1 MLDFNRLT
9 RIKEERPLLHC
20 VSNIV
25 SANDCANLALAVGAS
40 PMMAQ
45 AAEEM
50 AEITA
55 ISSATV
61 LNTGTPDR
69 ERFEVCRVCGRAAQA
84 VGQPVVLDPVGVGAS
99 SWRLKEVT
107 KLLEAFR
114 PSVIR
119 VNLGEAEALCRQE
132 GREQGVDSTA
142 SAAPEK
148 RVKLAKELAERYA
161 ATVLLTGPED
171 IICDGVRILSTSGGS
186 GRMALVTGTGCMLSV
201 LCGAFAAVE
210 PDTAAA
216 AALASAFWK
225 LCAERASAAAQDR
238 GIGSFR
244 AELINA
250 AELTDAKALEARGN
264 IRTISG

>member
-1 MLDFNRLT
+1 MLDFNGLT
-9 RIKEERPLLHC
+9 RIKDERPLLHC

-45 AAEEM
+45 ALEEM
-50 AEITA
+50 TEITA

-69 ERFEVCRVCGRAAQA
+69 ERFAVCRICGQAAQA
-84 VGQPVVLDPVGVGAS
+84 IGQPVILDPVGVGAG

-107 KLLEAFR
+107 GLLESFR
-114 PSVIR
+114 PSIIR
-119 VNLGEAEALCRQE
+119 VNLGEAEALCRRK
-132 GREQGVDSTA
+132 GYEQGVDSTVPV
-142 SAAPEK
+142 APEK
-148 RVKLAKELAERYA
+148 RAALANELACRYET
-161 ATVLLTGPED
+161 TVLLTGDED
-171 IICDGVRILSTSGGS
+171 VVSDGIDTLVVTGGS
-186 GRMALVTGTGCMLSV
+186 LRMARVTGTGCMLSV

-210 PDTAAA
+210 SDAFAA
-216 AALASAFWK
+216 AALASAYWK
-225 LCAERASAAAQDR
+225 LCAERASEATQGR

-244 AELINA
+244 AELMNA
-250 AELTDAKALEARGN
+250 AEQIDAKALEARGN